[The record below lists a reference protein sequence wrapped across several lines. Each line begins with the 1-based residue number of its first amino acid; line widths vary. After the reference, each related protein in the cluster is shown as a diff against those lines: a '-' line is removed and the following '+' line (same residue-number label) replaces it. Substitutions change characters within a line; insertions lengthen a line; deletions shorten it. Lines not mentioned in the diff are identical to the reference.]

1 MIIDCHA
8 HVFQHWADPCGHPSR
23 EIHRTYIQKVQTRTS
38 ANVIRA
44 RDGVNVGGG
53 VLFEKGQNG
62 WAGLKDVNL
71 RVGNYG
77 RLDFTID
84 GEDYYSQYMPVGMQQ
99 IVAPPELMLAQMA
112 NAQVDHTIL
121 QTGWGYGAMNDYN
134 AFAQNQYPDKF
145 TAMLNVDEPRAY
157 TPAGLQE
164 FDRAHRQLGLHAV
177 YFALDAFARY
187 DFDIEFFDERMD
199 AFWSKVDAAGLP
211 VFFEATSIPD
221 YTVESYVRSIAKLH
235 GLMQR
240 YRNIRWVLV
249 MGPPVS
255 AFGKSGKWEFPQE
268 VLSAYRHENML
279 IEVMFPIT
287 WGGVWDYPYPEAQRL
302 IEDLRDKVGAEKLV
316 WGSDMPNVERFC
328 TYRQSIDYVR
338 RYCDF
343 LTASEKDLILGDTMD
358 RLLGVSE
365 RLRVHAAGEVA

>member
-23 EIHRTYIQKVQTRTS
+23 EIHRKYIQKVQTRTS

-44 RDGVNVGGG
+44 RDNAQVKGS
-53 VLFEKGQNG
+53 VLFKPGENG
-62 WAGLKDVNL
+62 WSGLKDVDF

-99 IVAPPELMLAQMA
+99 IVAPPELMLAQMDYA
-112 NAQVDHTIL
+112 DVDHTVL

-157 TPAGLQE
+157 TEAGLKE
-164 FDRAHRQLGLHAV
+164 FDRAHRQLGLRAV

-187 DFDIEFFDERMD
+187 DFDIAFSDPRMD

-221 YTVESYVRSIAKLH
+221 YAVASYIRNIQQLH
-235 GLMQR
+235 GLIKR
-240 YRNIRWVLV
+240 YRNIRWVMV

-255 AFGKSGKWEFPQE
+255 AFGMSGSWEFPEE
-268 VLSAYRHENML
+268 VLAAYRHDNVL
-279 IEVMFPIT
+279 VEVMFPIT
-287 WGGVWDYPYPEAQRL
+287 WGGVWDYPYPEAQAL
-302 IEDLRDKVGAEKLV
+302 IKDMRDKLGADKLV

-343 LTASEKDLILGDTMD
+343 LTASEKDLILGGNMD
-358 RLLGVSE
+358 KLLGVSE
-365 RLRVHAAGEVA
+365 RIRAAAAT

>member
-8 HVFQHWADPCGHPSR
+8 HVFQDWADPCGHASR

-38 ANVIRA
+38 ASVFRV
-44 RDGVNVGGG
+44 RDGANVTGS
-53 VLFEKGQNG
+53 VLFTSGENG
-62 WAGLKDVNL
+62 WSGLKEVNL

-84 GEDYYSQYMPVGMQQ
+84 GEDYYSQYMPVGMQK
-99 IVAPPELMLAQMA
+99 IVGPPELMLAQMA
-112 NAQVDHTIL
+112 YAKVDHSIL

-134 AFAQNQYPDKF
+134 AFAQSQYPDKF

-157 TPAGLQE
+157 TETALRE
-164 FDRAHRQLGLHAV
+164 FDRAYRQLGLRAV
-177 YFALDAFARY
+177 YFSLDAFARY
-187 DFDIEFFDERMD
+187 DFDIEFSDPRMD

-211 VFFEATSIPD
+211 VFFEATAIPD
-221 YTVESYVRSIAKLH
+221 YTIASYVRSVGRLH
-235 GLMQR
+235 ELMRR

-249 MGPPVS
+249 MGPPVRP
-255 AFGKSGKWEFPQE
+255 FGMSGAWEFPHE
-268 VLSAYRHENML
+268 VLAAYRHENML

-287 WGGVWDYPYPEAQRL
+287 WGGVWEYPYPEAQRL
-302 IEDLRDKVGAEKLV
+302 IADLRNKVGAGKLV

-338 RYCDF
+338 RHCSF
-343 LTASEKDLILGDTMD
+343 LSASEKDMILGDTMD

-365 RLRVHAAGEVA
+365 RLHSHSARAA

>member
-38 ANVIRA
+38 AVVARA
-44 RDGVNVGGG
+44 GDGADVTGAI
-53 VLFEKGQNG
+53 LFEPGRNG
-62 WAGLKDVNL
+62 WSGLKDVDF

-112 NAQVDHTIL
+112 YARVDHTIL

-157 TPAGLQE
+157 TEAGLRE
-164 FDRAHRQLGLHAV
+164 FDRAHRQLGLRAV

-187 DFDIEFFDERMD
+187 DFDIEFFDPRMD

-211 VFFEATSIPD
+211 VFFEATSAPD
-221 YTVESYVRSIAKLH
+221 YTVASYVRNIGRLH
-235 GLMQR
+235 QLMQR

-249 MGPPVS
+249 MGPPVA
-255 AFGKSGKWEFPQE
+255 AFGRSGTWDFPEE
-268 VLSAYRHENML
+268 VLAAYRHDNML
-279 IEVMFPIT
+279 VEVMFPIS

-302 IEDLRDKVGAEKLV
+302 IEDMRNKLGADRLV

-338 RYCDF
+338 RYCSF
-343 LTASEKDLILGDTMD
+343 LTASEKDLILGGTMD

-365 RLRVHAAGEVA
+365 RLRGHGAGVVA